1 MLSPAAAC
9 VGFVDLCESS
19 ISRSRLCGGATRRG
33 SGRTCKLGGLG
44 FGIPRAGQ
52 AVLARSV
59 ESTDLMPACVRPAS

>member
-19 ISRSRLCGGATRRG
+19 ISRSHLCGGATRRG
-33 SGRTCKLGGLG
+33 SGRTCKLDGLG

-52 AVLARSV
+52 AV